1 VEKHDLSLASE
12 VSTQNVASSLN
23 AAELSELQEL
33 LTQKRSELELHN
45 EKSTS
50 VTETGD
56 MKVQQTEEVLAGM
69 YCVCCIY

>member
-1 VEKHDLSLASE
+1 MEKHDLSLASE

>member
-1 VEKHDLSLASE
+1 MEKHDLSPASE